1 MKNVL
6 LVIIALLL
14 VSPAMA
20 KRAKKKKNVVDQ
32 IASVEVHHGT
42 CFGRCP
48 DYALKVDRNGL
59 LTYTGFR
66 FVDDTGV
73 YQKNI
78 NKAVANKL
86 LDEYSNYRI
95 DTCQEL
101 YENRI
106 PDLPQL
112 YYTITFNKKAV
123 KKIYCANWGPKYLTT
138 MADKMDKIGKKTDSV
153 GWKRVGGV
161 PKGQGN

>member
-6 LVIIALLL
+6 LVIIAIFM
-14 VSPAMA
+14 VSPAIA
-20 KRAKKKKNVVDQ
+20 KRTKKKKIKVDQ
-32 IASVEVHHGT
+32 ITSIEVHRGT

-48 DYALKVDRNGL
+48 DYAIKIDRNGL
-59 LTYTGFR
+59 LTYTGYR

-78 NKAVANKL
+78 NKAVAIKI

-112 YYTITFNKKAV
+112 YYTINYPKKAV

-138 MADKMDKIGKKTDSV
+138 MADKMDKVGKKTDSI
-153 GWKRVGGV
+153 GWKRLGNV
-161 PKGQGN
+161 PRN